1 LFRRQTDAPLIISE
15 TPKSDIPSPDRWTR
29 EDYYRLGDLGF
40 FPPDARVEL
49 IDGEILKY
57 ADSQQPLHTVMLHA
71 TANVLRSAFGVS
83 SYIREQS
90 PMTLADDSEPE
101 PDILV
106 VRGAIRDYKQDK
118 HPGPTDTLLLVEISD
133 STLAYDRTRKAAL
146 YAAAGITEYWIVNVV
161 AQQLEVHRS
170 PQGDAYQETTVYNA
184 TQTVTP
190 LAAPHA
196 SILVGELFP

>member
-1 LFRRQTDAPLIISE
+1 MTPHTISE
-15 TPKSDIPSPDRWTR
+15 TPEANAPAPHRWTR

-49 IDGEILKY
+49 IDGEIIETMSPQKT
-57 ADSQQPLHTVMLHA
+57 PHTVTLHTTVQA
-71 TANVLRSAFGVS
+71 LRSAFGVS

-90 PMTLADDSEPE
+90 PMTLTDDSEPE

-106 VRGAIRDYKQDK
+106 VRDSIQDYKDR
-118 HPGPTDTLLLVEISD
+118 HPGPNDTLVLVEISD

-146 YAAAGITEYWIVNVV
+146 YAAAGVAEYWIVDV
-161 AQQLEVHRS
+161 AGQQLEVRRS
-170 PQGDAYQETTVYNA
+170 PQSDAYQETTIYNA

-190 LAAPHA
+190 LAAPHT
-196 SILVGELFP
+196 SIVVSDLFP